1 MAKAKTSTKGKL
13 RGAAASTESFCGI
26 KGGPAIRQFREGGK
40 HVVSVRSRGGKV
52 QTFRGTKAQADAAF
66 VNAVVNAKG

>member
-1 MAKAKTSTKGKL
+1 MAKAKSKGKL

-40 HVVSVRSRGGKV
+40 HVVSVRSGGKV
-52 QTFRGTKAQADAAF
+52 RTFKGTKAQADAAF